1 MTMTRAGQPK
11 VETVKMDGLRP
22 VGRRPSLPDYLG
34 QLWDRRHF
42 IVADSRAR
50 VASGTRQLVLGN
62 AWLVLKPLLDAV
74 VYLLIFGWL
83 LQTNRGIENF
93 IGYLVIGVFMFGFT
107 ARCLNS
113 GASSIAGGR
122 NLIRSFTFPRV
133 SLPIATVLRE
143 TINTVPGLLTMMV
156 LVVAM
161 PPHAEVT
168 WRWLVFPAVFAL
180 QVLFNLGIAMI
191 AARLVAKV
199 RDISNLISFFTRFW
213 LYGSAVFFSFDRFVE
228 HPVIL
233 DLMKINPM
241 FQVLDISRDLLLYG
255 QTPEARSWLVL
266 GVWAVGMLLVGF
278 VVFWRGEESYG
289 RD

>member
-1 MTMTRAGQPK
+1 MTITRSDQPK

-22 VGRRPSLPDYLG
+22 VGRRPSLPTYLG
-34 QLWDRRHF
+34 QLWGRRHF
-42 IVADSRAR
+42 IVADSQAR
-50 VASGTRQLVLGN
+50 VTSGTRQLVLGN
-62 AWLVLKPLLDAV
+62 AWLVLKPLLDAAA
-74 VYLLIFGWL
+74 YLVIFGL
-83 LQTNRGIENF
+83 LLKTNRGIENF
-93 IGYLVIGVFMFGFT
+93 LGYLVIGVFMFGFT

-143 TINTVPGLLTMMV
+143 TLNIVPGYVTMMA
-156 LVVAM
+156 LVVVM

-168 WRWLVFPAVFAL
+168 WRWLLFPAVFAL
-180 QVLFNLGIAMI
+180 QILFNLGVAMI

-199 RDISNLISFFTRFW
+199 KDLTNVISFLTRFW
-213 LYGSAVFFSFDRFVE
+213 LYGSAVFFSYDTFVD

-233 DLMKINPM
+233 ELMKINPM

-255 QTPEARSWLVL
+255 QTPEVRSWLILGAWATGVL
-266 GVWAVGMLLVGF
+266 LIGF
-278 VVFWRGEESYG
+278 VFFWRGEESYG
-289 RD
+289 RA

>member
-1 MTMTRAGQPK
+1 MTITRADQPK
-11 VETVKMDGLRP
+11 VETVKMDGLRS
-22 VGRRPSLPDYLG
+22 VGRRPSLPAYLR
-34 QLWDRRHF
+34 QLWGRRHF
-42 IVADSRAR
+42 IVADSQAR
-50 VASGTRQLVLGN
+50 VTNSTRQLLLGN
-62 AWLVLKPLLDAV
+62 GWLVLKPLLDAV

-93 IGYLVIGVFMFGFT
+93 IGYLVVGVFMFGFT

-113 GASSIAGGR
+113 GASSVAGGR

-143 TINTVPGLLTMMV
+143 TLNTFPGLITMMV
-156 LVVAM
+156 LVLAI

-168 WRWLVFPAVFAL
+168 WRWLLFPAVFIL
-180 QVLFNLGIAMI
+180 QILFNLGIAMI

-199 RDISNLISFFTRFW
+199 KDISNLISFFTRFW
-213 LYGSAVFFSFDRFVE
+213 LYGSAVFFSYDRFID

-233 DLMKINPM
+233 ELMKINPM

-255 QTPEARSWLVL
+255 ETPEARSWLVL
-266 GVWAVGMLLVGF
+266 GAWTVGALLLGF
-278 VVFWRGEESYG
+278 LVFWRGEESYG